1 MKTKLLVTVSA
12 LILSG
17 SMAFAQA
24 SEPAPTPVEAQI
36 TAFEPSSQALEIAKA
51 ALPVIERGVDAA
63 ERLTSKD

>member
-24 SEPAPTPVEAQI
+24 SEFAEARITVSAVLTP
-36 TAFEPSSQALEIAKA
+36 PSC
-51 ALPVIERGVDAA
+51 
-63 ERLTSKD
+63 